1 MATKIEHQCG
11 YPDDTDPAGHYKCR
25 CECGYAPFS
34 FACKIRH
41 LHINTGDAKAGLVH
55 GRKQNVEITPNGRVI
70 R

>member
-11 YPDDTDPAGHYKCR
+11 YPDDTDPAGHYRCR
-25 CECGYAPFS
+25 CECGYAPYS

-41 LHINTGDAKAGLVH
+41 LQINTGDAKSSG
-55 GRKQNVEITPNGRVI
+55 QNVEITPNGRVI